1 MKRTKQ
7 NLFSFHSIKQYFG
20 KSNVILLF
28 GKRFLI
34 PKGKLFPNIGATM
47 SMLAISLSIAILI
60 IVISVMNGFREELI
74 EKILGFNAHITI
86 TKHYGNFQEYNNIN
100 EKVLSL
106 NNIKYSNPVINGAGM
121 LMSEYGSSGVFIKG
135 ISKKGLQNRK
145 DLSKYVIGD
154 LNQFRGFSI
163 IIGNDIARELG
174 IKIGDDVNLIVP
186 IATNTIFGMIPRYV
200 KLKIV
205 GLLKTN
211 AQQYD
216 NYMLLMPFTT
226 SQHIFNYNNS
236 ASGIEIITDNPQ
248 KVIEIENN
256 VIHNIPNKNL
266 FMISDWQ
273 SENGALLNALK
284 VEANVMN
291 LILGLFIIISMFT
304 IFAIIRMTI
313 KAKER
318 EIAILKSHGISNKQ
332 INHIFII
339 VGMSIAFVGMMIGN
353 VLGVSIALN
362 IESIRLFLENVFN
375 TKLLDGSVYLLSNL
389 PSRLMADD
397 VIGINIFAL
406 AMALF
411 CTILS
416 IHINTKIDITRTLR
430 NN

>member
-1 MKRTKQ
+1 MKTKKQ
-7 NLFSFHSIKQYFG
+7 KMFDFKYVEKSCFSNIIF
-20 KSNVILLF
+20 LF

-34 PKGKLFPNIGATM
+34 PKGKFFPHIGATM
-47 SMLAISLSIAILI
+47 SIFAITLSIAILI
-60 IVISVMNGFREELI
+60 IVVSVMNGFRNELI
-74 EKILGFNAHITI
+74 EKILGFNSHITLSNR
-86 TKHYGNFQEYNNIN
+86 YGEFKAYNEIN
-100 EKVLSL
+100 HKISL
-106 NNIKYSNPVINGAGM
+106 LPNIKYSNPVINGAGM
-121 LMSEYGSSGVFIKG
+121 LINDYGSSGVFVKG
-135 ISKKGLQNRK
+135 ISKNGLQNRK
-145 DLSKYVIGD
+145 DLSKYIIGD
-154 LNQFRGFSI
+154 LNKFSGFSV
-163 IIGNDIARELG
+163 IIGNDIAKELG
-174 IKIGDDVNLIVP
+174 MKINDEINLIVP

-200 KLKIV
+200 KLKVI

-226 SQHIFNYNNS
+226 SQHIFNLNNN
-236 ASGIEIITDNPQ
+236 ASGIEIITTDPQ
-248 KVIEIENN
+248 KVRNIEDTIIQN
-256 VIHNIPNKNL
+256 IHNNSL
-266 FMISDWQ
+266 FTISDWQ
-273 SENGALLNALK
+273 LENGALLNALK

-304 IFAIIRMTI
+304 IFAIIRMTV

-339 VGMSIAFVGMMIGN
+339 VGMSIAIIGMIIGN
-353 VLGVSIALN
+353 ILGISVSLN

-389 PSRLMADD
+389 PSKLMTDD
-397 VIGINIFAL
+397 VVRINIFAFS
-406 AMALF
+406 MALF

-416 IHINTKIDITRTLR
+416 TKLNTKIDITKTLR

>member
-1 MKRTKQ
+1 
-7 NLFSFHSIKQYFG
+7 
-20 KSNVILLF
+20 
-28 GKRFLI
+28 
-34 PKGKLFPNIGATM
+34 
-47 SMLAISLSIAILI
+47 
-60 IVISVMNGFREELI
+60 
-74 EKILGFNAHITI
+74 
-86 TKHYGNFQEYNNIN
+86 
-100 EKVLSL
+100 
-106 NNIKYSNPVINGAGM
+106 
-121 LMSEYGSSGVFIKG
+121 
-135 ISKKGLQNRK
+135 
-145 DLSKYVIGD
+145 
-154 LNQFRGFSI
+154 
-163 IIGNDIARELG
+163 
-174 IKIGDDVNLIVP
+174 
-186 IATNTIFGMIPRYV
+186 
-200 KLKIV
+200 
-205 GLLKTN
+205 
-211 AQQYD
+211 
-216 NYMLLMPFTT
+216 
-226 SQHIFNYNNS
+226 
-236 ASGIEIITDNPQ
+236 
-248 KVIEIENN
+248 
-256 VIHNIPNKNL
+256 
-266 FMISDWQ
+266 MISDWQ